1 MEQEQKEEKVQL
13 LSTVLTTLP
22 AQNTAEEEPAYESE
36 QPEYED
42 EEERYSDQDEQV
54 TRLPGIVSDIDGVI
68 LLGKNPI
75 GDSAK
80 TVDMIF
86 GATPDKKVPPFM
98 FLTNGGGEAL
108 E

>member
-1 MEQEQKEEKVQL
+1 M
-13 LSTVLTTLP
+13 
-22 AQNTAEEEPAYESE
+22 
-36 QPEYED
+36 
-42 EEERYSDQDEQV
+42 

-68 LLGKNPI
+68 LQGKNPI

-86 GATPDKKVPPFM
+86 GATPDKKVPPFL

-108 E
+108 ESHKATSVSKKLNLDVDS